1 MYGAQRW
8 SHLKKL
14 EQAMVERTH
23 ARAALAHAKAR
34 PEAPDHDVT
43 RLADQVALAEARV
56 RAIVLGEL

>member
-1 MYGAQRW
+1 MYGAQGW

-23 ARAALAHAKAR
+23 ARAALADAR
-34 PEAPDHDVT
+34 ARADALRDLD
-43 RLADQVALAEARV
+43 RLQDRVAAAEARV